1 MTSDAPAES
10 GSQAVGVLPAPGI
23 ETVIAQARAA
33 ITEHALGDAREKI
46 NQGLALV
53 PDDLTLLDLG
63 GFVCFFLGDYLA
75 TESYCRRA
83 LALKPDH
90 AYACKGLGLA
100 LARQGRV
107 DEGVQS
113 LERSI
118 ALAPGW
124 VDSYWDLAVA
134 LLEAGR
140 PDEALHAVE
149 RGETAVPAEAPRL
162 RGLAQTIRVRGR
174 R

>member
-1 MTSDAPAES
+1 MTSDEPAGGGVHTVPGSPAPA
-10 GSQAVGVLPAPGI
+10 VDTII
-23 ETVIAQARAA
+23 EQARAA
-33 ITEHALGDAREKI
+33 INEHALGDAREKI
-46 NQGLALV
+46 NQGLALL
-53 PDDLTLLDLG
+53 PDNLTLLDLG

-75 TESYCRRA
+75 TETHCRRA
-83 LALKPDH
+83 LVVKPDH

-118 ALAPGW
+118 ALAPEW
-124 VDSYWDLAVA
+124 VDSYWDLAVT

-140 PDEALHAVE
+140 SDEALQAVE
-149 RGETAVPAEAPRL
+149 RAEKAVPAEGKRL
-162 RGLAQTIRVRGR
+162 RALAQTIRARGR

>member
-1 MTSDAPAES
+1 MTDETAGG
-10 GSQAVGVLPAPGI
+10 GSATVGVPADPAVDAI
-23 ETVIAQARAA
+23 VQQARAA
-33 ITEHALGDAREKI
+33 INEHTLGDARDRI
-46 NQGLALV
+46 NQGLALA
-53 PDDLTLLDLG
+53 PDNLTLLDLG
-63 GFVCFFLGDYLA
+63 GFVCFFLGDYVT

-83 LALKPDH
+83 LAVKPDH

-118 ALAPGW
+118 ALAPEW

-140 PDEALHAVE
+140 PDEALQTVE
-149 RGETAVPAEAPRL
+149 RAEKVVPGEASRL
-162 RGLAQTIRVRGR
+162 RALAQTIRTRGR

>member
-1 MTSDAPAES
+1 M
-10 GSQAVGVLPAPGI
+10 
-23 ETVIAQARAA
+23 
-33 ITEHALGDAREKI
+33 
-46 NQGLALV
+46 
-53 PDDLTLLDLG
+53 LDLA

-75 TESYCRRA
+75 TETYCRRA
-83 LALKPDH
+83 LAVKPDH

-113 LERSI
+113 LERAI

-140 PDEALHAVE
+140 PDEALQAVE
-149 RGETAVPAEAPRL
+149 RAEKAVPAEANRL
-162 RGLAQTIRVRGR
+162 RALAQTIRVRGR

>member
-1 MTSDAPAES
+1 MTSDASAAGGS
-10 GSQAVGVLPAPGI
+10 GTVAVSPAPAVDTII
-23 ETVIAQARAA
+23 EQARAA
-33 ITEHALGDAREKI
+33 INQHLLGDAREKI
-46 NQGLALV
+46 NQGLAVV
-53 PDDLTLLDLG
+53 PDNLTLLDLG

-75 TESYCRRA
+75 TETYCRRA
-83 LALKPDH
+83 LVVKPDH

-118 ALAPGW
+118 ALAPEW

-140 PDEALHAVE
+140 PDEALQAVDRAE
-149 RGETAVPAEAPRL
+149 KAVPAETTRL
-162 RGLAQTIRVRGR
+162 RALAQTIRARGR

>member
-1 MTSDAPAES
+1 MTSNESAGGGSES
-10 GSQAVGVLPAPGI
+10 GGAAAPPTLDTII
-23 ETVIAQARAA
+23 EQARAA
-33 ITEHALGDAREKI
+33 INAHALGDARERI
-46 NQGLALV
+46 IAGLALA
-53 PDDLTLLDLG
+53 PENLTLLDLG
-63 GFVCFFLGDYLA
+63 GFVCFFLGDYVA
-75 TESYCRRA
+75 TEGYCRRA
-83 LALKPDH
+83 LAVKPDH

-113 LERSI
+113 LERAI
-118 ALAPGW
+118 ALAPEW

-140 PDEALHAVE
+140 HDDALQAVE
-149 RGETAVPAEAPRL
+149 RGEKAVPSEAMRL
-162 RGLAQTIRVRGR
+162 RSLAQTIRTRGR

>member
-1 MTSDAPAES
+1 
-10 GSQAVGVLPAPGI
+10 
-23 ETVIAQARAA
+23 
-33 ITEHALGDAREKI
+33 
-46 NQGLALV
+46 V

-83 LALKPDH
+83 LALQPDH

-118 ALAPGW
+118 ALAPEW

-140 PDEALHAVE
+140 SDEALHAVE
-149 RGETAVPAEAPRL
+149 RAEKAVPAEAQRL
-162 RGLAQTIRVRGR
+162 RGLAQTIRARGR

>member
-1 MTSDAPAES
+1 MSGDVPTGGGVQTVAASPPPA
-10 GSQAVGVLPAPGI
+10 VDTII
-23 ETVIAQARAA
+23 EQARAA
-33 ITEHALGDAREKI
+33 INQHLLGDAREKI
-46 NQGLALV
+46 KQGLALA
-53 PDDLTLLDLG
+53 PDNLTLLDLA

-75 TESYCRRA
+75 TETYCRRA
-83 LALKPDH
+83 LAVKPDH

-113 LERSI
+113 LERAI

-140 PDEALHAVE
+140 PDEALQAVE
-149 RGETAVPAEAPRL
+149 RAEKAVPAEANRL
-162 RGLAQTIRVRGR
+162 RALAQTIRVRGR